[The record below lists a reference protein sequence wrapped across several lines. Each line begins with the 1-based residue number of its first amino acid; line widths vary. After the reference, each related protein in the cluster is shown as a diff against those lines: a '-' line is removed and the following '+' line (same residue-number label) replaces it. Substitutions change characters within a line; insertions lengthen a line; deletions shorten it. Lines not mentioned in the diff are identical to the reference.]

1 MTALHLASRN
11 GHVEVATALLE
22 KGAAI
27 DLTNL
32 VSLSCVLT
40 LHVVMQSGVS
50 GLATLRDIKALSAL
64 KDSPVC
70 VRARRT
76 SASRRKLGLM
86 PSAIYNVVIL
96 QR

>member
-32 VSLSCVLT
+32 VSLSCVLA

-50 GLATLRDIKALSAL
+50 GLATLRDIKA
-64 KDSPVC
+64 
-70 VRARRT
+70 R
-76 SASRRKLGLM
+76 
-86 PSAIYNVVIL
+86 VVYKNAKMTKVTVVSIHTQTL
-96 QR
+96 ESYHPLHL